1 MSLAPADVCV
11 IGAGLTGVCAA
22 LELARAG
29 VAVTLVD
36 QDAQP
41 LNRASLRNEG
51 KIHLGLVFAND
62 PSLATASLMLDGA
75 LSFRRHLARWI
86 GARAAA
92 LSAST
97 PFTYL
102 VAGDSILSPD
112 TLAERYAAIEA
123 LYHAKLRSQPSSDY
137 LGTRPDRL
145 ATRVPVARVAPAL
158 RPDGLAGAFR
168 TSELALDTAELAA
181 ALRVAIAGS
190 PRIRFLPR
198 HAVASVA
205 RRADGFAIDGAGPA
219 GPWRLVAG
227 QVVNASWESR
237 LAIDRTVGL
246 DAAPGWLHRL
256 KYRVVAQLP
265 ADLCGGPSVTMVQGP
280 YGDVVVRADGTAYFS
295 WYPLGLK
302 GWTHDLAPPASWAAP
317 CRGDADPDTAAAF
330 AEGCLR
336 AIDRW
341 YPGAARSTPL
351 AVDAGV
357 IVAYGRSD
365 VDDPKSG
372 LHDRTRVGVHAVD
385 GYCSVD
391 PGKLTTAPLFG
402 IAAAREVL
410 GARVAE

>member
-11 IGAGLTGVCAA
+11 IGAGLTGVCTA
-22 LELARAG
+22 LELARSG

-36 QDAQP
+36 RDPQP

-62 PSLATASLMLDGA
+62 ATLATAALMLDGA
-75 LSFRRHLARWI
+75 LTFRSHLARWI
-86 GARAAA
+86 GPRAAA
-92 LSAST
+92 LTAST

-102 VAGDSILSPD
+102 VAADSILAPD

-123 LYHAKLRSQPSSDY
+123 LYHVKRREHPSRDY
-137 LGTRPDRL
+137 LGTRPERL
-145 ATRVPVARVAPAL
+145 AERVPIARVAPAL
-158 RPDGLAGAFR
+158 CADGLAGAFR
-168 TSELALDTAELAA
+168 TSELALDTAELAGV
-181 ALRVAIAGS
+181 LRTAIAET
-190 PRIRFLPR
+190 PLIRFHPC
-198 HAVASVA
+198 HAVASVM
-205 RRADGFAIDGAGPA
+205 RRSNGFAIEGAGPD

-237 LAIDRTVGL
+237 LAIDRTFGL

-256 KYRVVAQLP
+256 KYRVVARLP
-265 ADLCGGPSVTMVQGP
+265 ADLRGGPSVTMVQGP

-302 GWTHDLAPPASWAAP
+302 GWTHDLAPPPSWDAP
-317 CRGDADPDTAAAF
+317 CRGEVDAAF
-330 AEGCLR
+330 AATFADGCLR

-341 YPGAARSTPL
+341 YPGAARATPL

-402 IAAAREVL
+402 LAAAREVL
-410 GARVAE
+410 GTRIEG